1 VIYGNDS
8 PDGTISYVPEV
19 GAHAGPSADEL
30 HTFIVSP
37 PDRSPSLPITH
48 PRELY
53 SHFVMYREG

>member
-1 VIYGNDS
+1 
-8 PDGTISYVPEV
+8 VPEV